1 MHRLTPEEFWKERT
15 ELRLKVFVWGGA
27 AVCALIALLTL
38 AAMGV
43 LGLLDSA
50 FMIGLAY
57 GIAFRR
63 SRACA
68 FIAALYYAV
77 NQLMARM
84 WGYGL
89 TNAGSMFIVYLFL
102 ALMIL
107 SIYGTFTWQ
116 ADYRAYLLSQNAM
129 DGEDTGHDNL

>member
-1 MHRLTPEEFWKERT
+1 MMHQLTPEEYWKDRT
-15 ELRLKVFVWGGA
+15 ELRLKIYVWGGA
-27 AVCALIALLTL
+27 AVCAFIALLTL

-43 LGLLDSA
+43 LGLLDA
-50 FMIGLAY
+50 VFMIGLAY

-77 NQLMARM
+77 NQLMARL
-84 WGYGL
+84 WGYGAAG
-89 TNAGSMFIVYLFL
+89 AGSLFIVYLFL

-116 ADYRAYLLSQNAM
+116 AAYKEYLQEQTGSEEK
-129 DGEDTGHDNL
+129 GEEE